1 MKVRF
6 CSCGNQIPAERL
18 EVFPSTSY
26 CVSCSDS
33 HTKKKVGFL
42 EYSCKTNPVLVFV
55 DPTDTEGLRRAER
68 AMNRSR

>member
-1 MKVRF
+1 MEVRF

-26 CVSCSDS
+26 CVSCSDK
-33 HTKKKVGFL
+33 HVQKKIGFL

-55 DPTDTEGLRRAER
+55 DPTNKEEVRRAER
-68 AMNRSR
+68 AYGRSR